1 VRKVEVESFLDFI
14 KEIEIFDLSADPVV
28 FRGQPVK
35 GDLLPSVARKN
46 RNVDT
51 TDDERRVLEQ
61 LKLQGA
67 SMIPAGG
74 TTDLDLLVLAQH
86 HGLRT
91 RLLDWT
97 SNPLAAIWFACAD
110 MKDGDVYVYALDAS
124 SLLTKNVYERDPF
137 TLPETSLFQPRLN
150 NVRIIAQH
158 GWFTLHRFAKKSS
171 QFVPLERNPNKA
183 KYLHEYHIP
192 AAKRFEILRS
202 LGRHGVTAKTMY
214 PDLNGLCQH
223 LNWRHGVT

>member
-1 VRKVEVESFLDFI
+1 MHKVEIHSFVGFV
-14 KEIEIFDLSADPVV
+14 KEIEIFDSSTDPVV
-28 FRGQPVK
+28 FRGQSIK
-35 GDLLPSVARKN
+35 GNLLPSVARKN
-46 RNVDT
+46 RRVDT

-67 SMIPAGG
+67 SMISGG
-74 TTDLDLLVLAQH
+74 AADLDLLVLAQH

-110 MKDGDVYVYALDAS
+110 TKDGDAYVYALDAS

-150 NVRIIAQH
+150 NARIIAQH
-158 GWFTLHRFAKKSS
+158 GWFTLHRYAKRSS
-171 QFVPLERNPNKA
+171 QFVPLERNPRKS

-192 AAKRFEILRS
+192 ATKRSEILSS
-202 LGRHGVTAKTMY
+202 LGRHGVTAKTIY
-214 PDLNGLCQH
+214 PDLSGLCQH
-223 LNWRHGVT
+223 LNWRYGLT